1 MHAETLVQW
10 SSTFPASWSLI
21 PKTVEPFGSYL
32 SFCEATTPALLNMH
46 NLLSMTLP
54 KSRTRVPVEICE
66 RPQDPAQVPCPVGDG
81 LNHGITMISKRKHVL
96 CGPDE
101 TKITRILCADAN
113 RGIIAAA
120 ALLPHRFDTSAT
132 ANYRILE
139 KISASFWANK
149 SLGPVP
155 RRSRAS

>member
-1 MHAETLVQW
+1 M
-10 SSTFPASWSLI
+10 
-21 PKTVEPFGSYL
+21 
-32 SFCEATTPALLNMH
+32 
-46 NLLSMTLP
+46 
-54 KSRTRVPVEICE
+54 
-66 RPQDPAQVPCPVGDG
+66 PCPVGDG